1 MQYPRYEFVIPR
13 EHERCPRGRRPRQR
27 PGRPKRTARPVRE
40 RPPLRRIVRRREPRR
55 ALAIHEYLELE
66 FTVEERR

>member
-13 EHERCPRGRRPRQR
+13 EHERCPTGRRPRR
-27 PGRPKRTARPVRE
+27 PPDRPERTARPVRE
-40 RPPLRRIVRRREPRR
+40 RRPLRQITRRREPR
-55 ALAIHEYLELE
+55 AQLAIHEYLELE